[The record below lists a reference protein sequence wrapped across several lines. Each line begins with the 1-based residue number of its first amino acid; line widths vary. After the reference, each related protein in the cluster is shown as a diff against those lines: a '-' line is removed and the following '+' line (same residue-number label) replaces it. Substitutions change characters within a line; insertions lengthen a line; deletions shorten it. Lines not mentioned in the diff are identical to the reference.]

1 MLLTFFLSFAAFLH
15 GNYGILVPHRNDPV
29 SIDRTKGDANYF
41 KHHGQLVRFDLSNE
55 LFVEGNFAEKV
66 GNLILTNVSRMQV
79 PDKADPMMRG
89 YANGFACGNY
99 IYLAPHFN
107 NRFHGKFTRVD
118 MRDFDYHV
126 DNQFQ
131 CTSFQCGFSS
141 VLSNDGTQYINLEDF
156 DSQLV
161 GFSGAFPGPGDT
173 PLPVTLLSKFALLNH
188 VSLFATHFHRYLLHA
203 LLAEGGGDRTSRKY
217 GFKYQSSN
225 AAYEYQK
232 KLVGRVPQHP
242 NMRFH
247 INTTSIVVIGRRL
260 GQICENLPDKYKG
273 LTTDSEGNKDP
284 DICRDVYDR
293 NNMKLIDSGIDVRN
307 SPYNIIER
315 ENAPTPFPTAAA

>member
-1 MLLTFFLSFAAFLH
+1 M
-15 GNYGILVPHRNDPV
+15 PHRNDPV

-89 YANGFACGNY
+89 YANGFACGDY

-273 LTTDSEGNKDP
+273 LTTDSVGKKLP

>member
-1 MLLTFFLSFAAFLH
+1 MSHVLAFVSFFSSHLLFFDRPCMLLATAFLH

-29 SIDRTKGDANYF
+29 SIDRTRGDANYF

-79 PDKADPMMRG
+79 PDKADPLMRG
-89 YANGFACGNY
+89 YANGFACGDY

-126 DNQFQ
+126 ENQFQ

-141 VLSNDGTQYINLEDF
+141 VLSNDGSQYINLEES

-173 PLPVTLLSKFALLNH
+173 PLPVTLL
-188 VSLFATHFHRYLLHA
+188 T
-203 LLAEGGGDRTSRKY
+203 EGGGDRQSRKY

-225 AAYEYQK
+225 AAYDYQK
-232 KLVGRVPQHP
+232 RLVGRVPQHP
-242 NMRFH
+242 DMRFH
-247 INTTSIVVIGRRL
+247 INTTSVVVVGRRL
-260 GQICENLPDKYKG
+260 AQICANLPEKYITPYD
-273 LTTDSEGNKDP
+273 LCEN
-284 DICRDVYDR
+284 VYDR
-293 NNMKLIDSGIDVRN
+293 TRMNLVDSGLDVQN
-307 SPYNIIER
+307 SPYIVDIFAE
-315 ENAPTPFPTAAA
+315 A